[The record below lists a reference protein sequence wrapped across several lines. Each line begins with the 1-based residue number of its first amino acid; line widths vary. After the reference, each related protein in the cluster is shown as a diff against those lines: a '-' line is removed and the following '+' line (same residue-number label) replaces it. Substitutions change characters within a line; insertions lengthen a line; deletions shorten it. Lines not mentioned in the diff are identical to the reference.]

1 MATKFK
7 VFRTNIKIILSLT
20 QQALLLSLASLK
32 LELML
37 PKKFSESILTK
48 FGKSI
53 LFSDPILREKHTIAK
68 LSQKSKL
75 KLQLMAEMVM
85 ISDKHEE
92 DEIKQNLEN
101 KSCLSI

>member
-1 MATKFK
+1 MVTKFK

-37 PKKFSESILTK
+37 PKKFSESILTE

-85 ISDKHEE
+85 ISTSMK
-92 DEIKQNLEN
+92 KT
-101 KSCLSI
+101 KSSKN